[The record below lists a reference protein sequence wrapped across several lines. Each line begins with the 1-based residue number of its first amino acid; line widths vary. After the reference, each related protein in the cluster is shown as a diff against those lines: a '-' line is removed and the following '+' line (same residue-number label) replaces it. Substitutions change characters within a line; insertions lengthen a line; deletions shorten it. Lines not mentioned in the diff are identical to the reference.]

1 MRNFDTLAQQ
11 VWNSSNIE
19 TKRQVLSLMIDQ
31 FQYKSKAN
39 KFRAQAVTANATK
52 LDQLAAN
59 IMLNDTDKVIK

>member
-1 MRNFDTLAQQ
+1 MRNFDKLAQQ

-19 TKRQVLSLMIDQ
+19 TKRQALSQMIDQ
-31 FQYKSKAN
+31 FQYKAKAN